1 MKYLILNKNIIEVL
15 GLNAASVY
23 AYLLEKKSTLKVH
36 YGEFFSV
43 NLSLMEKELS
53 IKRRKKELALSGLC
67 EASLIEI
74 MRRELKFSKDV
85 RICINGV
92 SHGCNLLQDSALVR
106 CNLLQDNASSRCN
119 LLQDNALKESQREVP
134 SIYSYNII
142 NYIILKNL
150 VGINPNLSGVRKSI
164 LKFLKPST
172 FKNKVI
178 DISSTPSNLVQK
190 QPKLSSKP
198 KTKANIKA
206 KLSKKEMDAITAQEI
221 ILYLNEK
228 TKKKFKVNATGNLK
242 YINARLKEKYCVE
255 DFKKV
260 IDLKV
265 SQWTG
270 AIFSNGESGEKFL
283 RPSTL
288 FSEKFDSY
296 LNETEQTSFDDDLK
310 NFFEKEGCEGS

>member
-1 MKYLILNKNIIEVL
+1 LKYLILNKKIIEVL
-15 GLNAASVY
+15 GLDAASIY
-23 AYLLEKKSTLKVH
+23 AYLLEKKAALKVY

-43 NLSLMEKELS
+43 NLSLIEKELS
-53 IKRRKKELALSGLC
+53 IKRRKKELALSVLC
-67 EASLIEI
+67 NKSLIEI

-85 RICINGV
+85 RICVNAMG
-92 SHGCNLLQDSALVR
+92 SS
-106 CNLLQDNASSRCN
+106 CNLLQDNALVRCNILQDNASLRCN
-119 LLQDNALKESQREVP
+119 LLQDNALKEKQREVP

-164 LKFLKPST
+164 LKFLKPLTSE
-172 FKNKVI
+172 NKVV
-178 DISSTPSNLVQK
+178 DIKSMPSNLVQK
-190 QPKLSSKP
+190 PSKLSSKP

-206 KLSKKEMDAITAQEI
+206 KLSKKEIDAITAQEI
-221 ILYLNEK
+221 ILYLNKK
-228 TKKKFKVNATGNLK
+228 TKKKFKANATGNLK
-242 YINARLKEKYCVE
+242 YINARLKEKYSID

-296 LNETEQTSFDDDLK
+296 LNETEQTSLDDDLK
-310 NFFEKEGCEGS
+310 NFFLKEGCEGS